1 MRPTLLLLTA
11 LLLALS
17 EPLKAAEP
25 APSPV
30 KTGVILVNHVGF
42 PPNAPKHCV
51 IPEPPKKEF
60 TVHRMKDTKWTEV
73 FADVLTEGGN
83 ELESRWVDDFSALK
97 DDGL

>member
-1 MRPTLLLLTA
+1 
-11 LLLALS
+11 
-17 EPLKAAEP
+17 
-25 APSPV
+25 
-30 KTGVILVNHVGF
+30 
-42 PPNAPKHCV
+42 V